1 MRPFTSLGLFTT
13 VNFSLLPGLFPIN
26 KEKWMVVL
34 VLVVAVVAVVAAGL
48 VAVAVMVFFLHYLL
62 GVTHARRGKL
72 PLLGSLTLSARTC
85 TPRPA
90 VLQAGLRPVTK

>member
-34 VLVVAVVAVVAAGL
+34 VLVLVVAVVAAGL
-48 VAVAVMVFFLHYLL
+48 AAVAVMVFFLHYLL
-62 GVTHARRGKL
+62 GVTHARWGKL

>member
-34 VLVVAVVAVVAAGL
+34 VLVVAVVAAGL
-48 VAVAVMVFFLHYLL
+48 AAVAVMVFFLHYLL
-62 GVTHARRGKL
+62 GVTHARQGKL

>member
-13 VNFSLLPGLFPIN
+13 VNFSLLPGLFLIN

-34 VLVVAVVAVVAAGL
+34 VVAVAVLAAGL
-48 VAVAVMVFFLHYLL
+48 AAVAVMVFFLHYLL
-62 GVTHARRGKL
+62 GVTHARWGKL

>member
-13 VNFSLLPGLFPIN
+13 VNFSLLPGLFLIN

-34 VLVVAVVAVVAAGL
+34 V
-48 VAVAVMVFFLHYLL
+48 VAVAVLAAGLAAVAVTVFFLHYLL
-62 GVTHARRGKL
+62 GVTHARWGKL

>member
-13 VNFSLLPGLFPIN
+13 VNFSLLPGLFLIN

-34 VLVVAVVAVVAAGL
+34 V
-48 VAVAVMVFFLHYLL
+48 VAVAVLAAVAVTVFFLHYLL
-62 GVTHARRGKL
+62 GVTHARWSKL